1 MVSSKNDGS
10 ETTSRTIH
18 IQTYLKERGPKTQ
31 SIKID
36 SIFTINQTLII
47 ISLIYYSLS
56 TSLQNAIYSF
66 LYRLGRRRVIC
77 NDKNRLFS
85 LFV

>member
-10 ETTSRTIH
+10 ETTSRTNH
-18 IQTYLKERGPKTQ
+18 IQPYLKKRGPKTQ

-36 SIFTINQTLII
+36 SIFTINQTLI